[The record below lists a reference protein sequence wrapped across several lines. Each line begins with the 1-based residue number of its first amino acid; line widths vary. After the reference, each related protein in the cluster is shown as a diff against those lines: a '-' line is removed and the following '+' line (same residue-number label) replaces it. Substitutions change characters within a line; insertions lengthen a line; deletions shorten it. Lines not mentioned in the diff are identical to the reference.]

1 MSTNMAL
8 RGDMIPRTIRR
19 LFNQR
24 AEERS
29 IPTNS
34 CAVLIFRD
42 QDFLV
47 QLLNESSSG
56 AMIAFDQ
63 APNIGETVALTIVN
77 AGQRQAFVRWVT
89 DGKVGLQF
97 R

>member
-1 MSTNMAL
+1 MSTNTAL

-19 LFNQR
+19 LLDQR
-24 AEERS
+24 AEERWL
-29 IPTNS
+29 PTNG

-42 QDFLV
+42 QEFMV

-63 APNIGETVALTIVN
+63 APNIGETVALTIAH
-77 AGQRQAFVRWVT
+77 AGQRQAFTRWVR
-89 DGKVGLQF
+89 DGRVGLQF
-97 R
+97 K